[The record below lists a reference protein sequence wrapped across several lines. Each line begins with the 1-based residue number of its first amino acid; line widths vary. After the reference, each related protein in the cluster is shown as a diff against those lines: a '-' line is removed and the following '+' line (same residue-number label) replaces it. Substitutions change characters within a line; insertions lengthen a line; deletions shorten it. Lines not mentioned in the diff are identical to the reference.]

1 MKGTRESV
9 RERERQREKERE
21 IENPLEKHINVTS
34 CLLATAVYLE
44 RRARHAEKEFL
55 INDQAQW

>member
-1 MKGTRESV
+1 MKGTRECE

-44 RRARHAEKEFL
+44 RRASDSQ
-55 INDQAQW
+55 INEQAR